1 MLESFFRTSK
11 FLESMRKSFD
21 LFMFKMVL
29 VGHIQPIQVQGRLE
43 TYGYCVKIAEPY
55 QLACLNSLALIC

>member
-1 MLESFFRTSK
+1 
-11 FLESMRKSFD
+11 MRKSFD